1 MTKRRKFLGETV
13 VLNLNGTIRKAKI
26 EDIEFEGGFGPL
38 FLMKTEVGDTFWLT
52 RRELKDNEII
62 SKGKHRLL

>member
-1 MTKRRKFLGETV
+1 MGETII
-13 VLNLNGTIRKAKI
+13 LNLNGKIGKAKI

-52 RRELKDNEII
+52 RRELEDNEII